1 MTDSIFPR
9 LVLTKGREKSL
20 LRRHPWIF
28 SGGVARME
36 GKARSGETIDIVDH
50 QGKWLARGAYS
61 PSSQIRA
68 RVWTFDRNEA
78 IDSAFFERRLQQA
91 QTWRAWLAERDE
103 DGAVVTFTGKVRNHN
118 LGDSVKALTL
128 EHYPGM
134 TEKSLAE
141 IVEQARERWPLGRV
155 TVIHRIGEMW
165 PGEEI
170 VFVGVTSAHRG
181 SAFAAGEFIM
191 DYLKTRAPFWKREA
205 TPEGER
211 WVDARDSDRE
221 AAERW

>member
-1 MTDSIFPR
+1 MTQTRIVVSP
-9 LVLTKGREKSL
+9 
-20 LRRHPWIF
+20 
-28 SGGVARME
+28 ARF
-36 GKARSGETIDIVDH
+36 RVGEE
-50 QGKWLARGAYS
+50 Y
-61 PSSQIRA
+61 P
-68 RVWTFDRNEA
+68 
-78 IDSAFFERRLQQA
+78 
-91 QTWRAWLAERDE
+91 WLAERDE

-141 IVEQARERWPLGRV
+141 IVDLARERWPLGRV

-211 WVDARDSDRE
+211 WVDARDSDRQ

>member
-1 MTDSIFPR
+1 MTE
-9 LVLTKGREKSL
+9 TK
-20 LRRHPWIF
+20 
-28 SGGVARME
+28 
-36 GKARSGETIDIVDH
+36 IVVDEVRFNV
-50 QGKWLARGAYS
+50 GTEY
-61 PSSQIRA
+61 
-68 RVWTFDRNEA
+68 N
-78 IDSAFFERRLQQA
+78 
-91 QTWRAWLAERDE
+91 WLAERDE

-134 TEKSLAE
+134 TEKALAE

-211 WVDARDSDRE
+211 WVESRDSDKD
-221 AAERW
+221 AASRW

>member
-1 MTDSIFPR
+1 MSETLIRVDC
-9 LVLTKGREKSL
+9 
-20 LRRHPWIF
+20 
-28 SGGVARME
+28 ARFNVGTE
-36 GKARSGETIDIVDH
+36 
-50 QGKWLARGAYS
+50 Y
-61 PSSQIRA
+61 
-68 RVWTFDRNEA
+68 
-78 IDSAFFERRLQQA
+78 
-91 QTWRAWLAERDE
+91 AWLAERDE

-134 TEKSLAE
+134 TEKALAS
-141 IVEQARERWPLGRV
+141 IVEEARGRWRLGRIS
-155 TVIHRIGEMW
+155 VIHRIGEMW

-170 VFVGVTSAHRG
+170 VFVGVTSVHRG

-211 WVDARDSDRE
+211 WVESRESDQE
-221 AAERW
+221 AAKRW

>member
-1 MTDSIFPR
+1 MTQTRIVVSPAR
-9 LVLTKGREKSL
+9 
-20 LRRHPWIF
+20 F
-28 SGGVARME
+28 SVSE
-36 GKARSGETIDIVDH
+36 E
-50 QGKWLARGAYS
+50 Y
-61 PSSQIRA
+61 P
-68 RVWTFDRNEA
+68 
-78 IDSAFFERRLQQA
+78 
-91 QTWRAWLAERDE
+91 WLAERDE

-141 IVEQARERWPLGRV
+141 IVELARERWPLGRV

-211 WVDARDSDRE
+211 WVESRDSDKQ
-221 AAERW
+221 AASRW

>member
-1 MTDSIFPR
+1 MTQTR
-9 LVLTKGREKSL
+9 
-20 LRRHPWIF
+20 
-28 SGGVARME
+28 
-36 GKARSGETIDIVDH
+36 IVV
-50 QGKWLARGAYS
+50 S
-61 PSSQIRA
+61 P
-68 RVWTFDRNEA
+68 
-78 IDSAFFERRLQQA
+78 ERFCVGDEYP
-91 QTWRAWLAERDE
+91 WLAERDE

-118 LGDSVKALTL
+118 LGDSVKALNL

-141 IVEQARERWPLGRV
+141 IVNLARERWPLGRV

-170 VFVGVTSAHRG
+170 VFVRG

-211 WVDARDSDRE
+211 WVDARDSDRQ